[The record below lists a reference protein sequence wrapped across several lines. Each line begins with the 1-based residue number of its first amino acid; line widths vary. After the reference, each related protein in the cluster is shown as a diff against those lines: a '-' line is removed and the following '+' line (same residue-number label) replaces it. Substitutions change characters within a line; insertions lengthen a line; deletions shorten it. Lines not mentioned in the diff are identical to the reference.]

1 MQLCSACKMV
11 RYCSQTCQRAAWKKH
26 KLVCKKG
33 TTQSSNSSTVDKK
46 EVDTRPLISETDQDA
61 LVRVITTQFVDIYKV
76 IGLVD
81 STKAE
86 EFKKRNTAA
95 KMEHDKNH
103 PSHSDEQHSC
113 GDITKKYYIPDE
125 HMSFV
130 DKAIN
135 SKVSSTN
142 FFKAR
147 LPLILERAN

>member
-1 MQLCSACKMV
+1 MQNNT
-11 RYCSQTCQRAAWKKH
+11 QTI
-26 KLVCKKG
+26 
-33 TTQSSNSSTVDKK
+33 KK
-46 EVDTRPLISETDQDA
+46 EATERPILSESDQDA

-103 PSHSDEQHSC
+103 PSHDGDEQHSC
-113 GDITKKYYIPDE
+113 GDITKKYYIPHE